1 MVHAQEEIGICVT
14 ISDRLPT
21 ALSSLGD
28 REVLG
33 ENRWAP
39 HLQLL
44 ESSTPCWY
52 SNTTGITSLVLRLA
66 TRN

>member
-44 ESSTPCWY
+44 ESIVQFQ
-52 SNTTGITSLVLRLA
+52 TGIA
-66 TRN
+66 Q